1 MSTSYDPALDDELGP
16 IDFLAVE
23 FPGGHISG
31 PGFEQLL
38 SLADQ
43 GVIAIL
49 DLEFIRKDA
58 AGNAGK
64 VDVADLPNPDGV
76 DLSAWS
82 GSSSGLLDA
91 ADLEQI
97 AAEIDPG
104 SVAAVII
111 YEDRWAVN
119 LVNTWRR
126 HGARFIADGGLAAD
140 EVVAALDAAEA
151 T

>member
-1 MSTSYDPALDDELGP
+1 MSMSSQPAMDDELGP

-49 DLEFIRKDA
+49 DLEFISTDVV
-58 AGNAGK
+58 GNARK
-64 VDVADLPNPDGV
+64 VDVADLSSPDGV

-82 GSSSGLLDA
+82 GSSSGLLDS
-91 ADLEQI
+91 ADVEQI
-97 AAEIDPG
+97 AAEIEPG

-119 LVNTWRR
+119 LLNTWRR
-126 HGARFIADGGLAAD
+126 DGARFIADGGLAAD
-140 EVVAALDAAEA
+140 DVVAALDEAEA
-151 T
+151 S

>member
-1 MSTSYDPALDDELGP
+1 MSMSSTPELDEELGP

-23 FPGGHISG
+23 FPGAHFSSA
-31 PGFEQLL
+31 GFEQLL

-49 DLEFIRKDA
+49 DLEFIGKDS
-58 AGNAGK
+58 AGNARK

-76 DLSAWS
+76 DLSTWS
-82 GSSSGLLDA
+82 GASSGLLDD
-91 ADLEQI
+91 ADVDQI

-104 SVAAVII
+104 SVACVVI

-126 HGARFIADGGLAAD
+126 EGARFIADGGLAAD
-140 EVVAALDAAEA
+140 DVVAALDEAEA
-151 T
+151 S